1 MSLSISSKTPVRMPV
16 SPLQVLLMIQLDGGP
31 KYGYEMLKTLKD
43 EFDGVW
49 EPKTG
54 TVYPALKSL
63 AKKGFV
69 ETEERDGTEY
79 YHITEKGRRLFP
91 ELEKHFADSLGFTVN
106 YLTVLFKWMSMEMK
120 QGALRIMSLVVDKDE
135 DMTQRM
141 LNQFHSNLDA
151 DMKESFLN
159 KVRNMTEHRLELV
172 EKLLEEKP

>member
-16 SPLQVLLMIQLDGGP
+16 SPLQVLLMIQLDGSP

-79 YHITEKGRRLFP
+79 YYITEKGRKLFP

-106 YLTVLFKWMSMEMK
+106 YLAVLFKWMSKEMK
-120 QGALRIMSLVVDKDE
+120 QGALRIMSIIVDKDE
-135 DMTQRM
+135 DMTHKM
-141 LNQFHSNLDA
+141 LYLFHSNLDA
-151 DMKESFLN
+151 DVKKSFLN
-159 KVRNMTEHRLELV
+159 KVREMTEHRLELV
-172 EKLLEEKP
+172 DKLLEETQ

>member
-16 SPLQVLLMIQLDGGP
+16 SPLQVLLMIQLDGSP

-79 YHITEKGRRLFP
+79 YHITEKGRKLFP

-106 YLTVLFKWMSMEMK
+106 YLAVLFKWMSKEMK
-120 QGALRIMSLVVDKDE
+120 QGALRIMSIIVDKDE
-135 DMTQRM
+135 DMTHKM
-141 LNQFHSNLDA
+141 LYQFSSNLDA
-151 DMKESFLN
+151 DVKKSFLN
-159 KVRNMTEHRLELV
+159 KVREMTEHRLELV
-172 EKLLEEKP
+172 EKLLEETQ

>member
-135 DMTQRM
+135 DMTYKM
-141 LNQFHSNLDA
+141 LTQFHSNLDA
-151 DMKESFLN
+151 DVKESFLN

>member
-16 SPLQVLLMIQLDGGP
+16 SPLQVLLMIQLDGSP

-63 AKKGFV
+63 ARKGFV

-79 YHITEKGRRLFP
+79 YHITEKGRKLFP

-106 YLTVLFKWMSMEMK
+106 YLAVLFKWMSKEMK
-120 QGALRIMSLVVDKDE
+120 QGALRIMSIIVDKDE
-135 DMTQRM
+135 DMTHKM
-141 LNQFHSNLDA
+141 LYLFHSNLDA
-151 DMKESFLN
+151 DVKKSFLN
-159 KVRNMTEHRLELV
+159 KVREMTEHRLELV
-172 EKLLEEKP
+172 DKLLEETQ

>member
-16 SPLQVLLMIQLDGGP
+16 SPLQVLLMIQLDGSP
-31 KYGYEMLKTLKD
+31 KYGYEMLKTLKE

-63 AKKGFV
+63 ARKGFV

-79 YHITEKGRRLFP
+79 YHITEKGRKLFP

-106 YLTVLFKWMSMEMK
+106 YLAVLFKWMSKEMK
-120 QGALRIMSLVVDKDE
+120 QGALRIMSIIVDKDE
-135 DMTQRM
+135 DMTHKM
-141 LNQFHSNLDA
+141 LYQFSRNLDA
-151 DMKESFLN
+151 DVKKSFLN
-159 KVRNMTEHRLELV
+159 KVREMTEHRLELI
-172 EKLLEEKP
+172 EKLLEETQ

>member
-16 SPLQVLLMIQLDGGP
+16 SPLQVLLMIQLDGSP
-31 KYGYEMLKTLKD
+31 KYGYEMLKTLKN

-79 YHITEKGRRLFP
+79 YHITEKGRKLFP

-106 YLTVLFKWMSMEMK
+106 YLAVLFKWMSKEMK
-120 QGALRIMSLVVDKDE
+120 QGALRIMSIIVDKDV
-135 DMTQRM
+135 DMTHKM
-141 LNQFHSNLDA
+141 LYQFSSNLDA
-151 DMKESFLN
+151 DVKKSFLN
-159 KVRNMTEHRLELV
+159 KVREMTEHRLELI
-172 EKLLEEKP
+172 EKLLEETQ

>member
-151 DMKESFLN
+151 DVKKSFLN
-159 KVRNMTEHRLELV
+159 KVRNMTEHRLKLV
-172 EKLLEEKP
+172 EKLLEETQ

>member
-16 SPLQVLLMIQLDGGP
+16 SPLQVLLMIQLDGSP
-31 KYGYEMLKTLKD
+31 KYGYEMLKTLKE

-63 AKKGFV
+63 ARKGFV
-69 ETEERDGTEY
+69 ETEERDGIEY
-79 YHITEKGRRLFP
+79 YHITEKGRKLFP

-106 YLTVLFKWMSMEMK
+106 YLAVLFKWMSKEMK

-135 DMTQRM
+135 DMTHRM
-141 LNQFHSNLDA
+141 LTQFHSNLDA
-151 DMKESFLN
+151 DVKKSFLN
-159 KVRNMTEHRLELV
+159 KVRNMTEHRLKLV
-172 EKLLEEKP
+172 EKLLEETQ

>member
-16 SPLQVLLMIQLDGGP
+16 SPLQVLLMIQLDGSP

-79 YHITEKGRRLFP
+79 YHITEKGRKLFP

-106 YLTVLFKWMSMEMK
+106 YLAVLFKWMSKEMK
-120 QGALRIMSLVVDKDE
+120 QGALRIMSIIVDKDE
-135 DMTQRM
+135 DMTHKM
-141 LNQFHSNLDA
+141 LYQFHSNLDA
-151 DMKESFLN
+151 DVKKSFLN
-159 KVRNMTEHRLELV
+159 KVREMTEHRLELV
-172 EKLLEEKP
+172 EKLLEETQ

>member
-16 SPLQVLLMIQLDGGP
+16 SPLQVLLMIQLDGSP

-69 ETEERDGTEY
+69 ETEEMDGTEY
-79 YHITEKGRRLFP
+79 YHITEKGRKLFP

-106 YLTVLFKWMSMEMK
+106 YLAVLFKWMSKEMK
-120 QGALRIMSLVVDKDE
+120 QGALRIMSIIVDKDE
-135 DMTQRM
+135 DMTHKM
-141 LNQFHSNLDA
+141 LYQFSSNLDA
-151 DMKESFLN
+151 DVKKSFLN
-159 KVRNMTEHRLELV
+159 KVREMTEHRLELI
-172 EKLLEEKP
+172 EKLLEETQ

>member
-16 SPLQVLLMIQLDGGP
+16 SPLQVLLMIQLDGSP

-79 YHITEKGRRLFP
+79 YHITEKGRKLFP

-106 YLTVLFKWMSMEMK
+106 YLAVLFKWMSKEMK
-120 QGALRIMSLVVDKDE
+120 QGALRIMSIIVDKDE
-135 DMTQRM
+135 DMTHRM
-141 LNQFHSNLDA
+141 LTQFHSNLDA
-151 DMKESFLN
+151 DVKKSFLN
-159 KVRNMTEHRLELV
+159 KVREMTEHRLELV
-172 EKLLEEKP
+172 DKLLEETQ

>member
-16 SPLQVLLMIQLDGGP
+16 SPLQVLLMIQLDGSP

-63 AKKGFV
+63 ARKGFV

-79 YHITEKGRRLFP
+79 YHITEKGRKLFP

-106 YLTVLFKWMSMEMK
+106 YLAVLFKWMSKEMK

-135 DMTQRM
+135 DMTHKM
-141 LNQFHSNLDA
+141 LYLFHSNLDA
-151 DMKESFLN
+151 DVKKSFLN
-159 KVRNMTEHRLELV
+159 KVREMTEHRLELV
-172 EKLLEEKP
+172 DKLLEETQ

>member
-16 SPLQVLLMIQLDGGP
+16 SPLQVLLMIQLDGSP
-31 KYGYEMLKTLKD
+31 KYGYEMLKTLKE

-63 AKKGFV
+63 ARKGFV

-79 YHITEKGRRLFP
+79 YHITEKGRKLFP

-106 YLTVLFKWMSMEMK
+106 YLAVLFKWMSKEMK

-135 DMTQRM
+135 DMTHKM
-141 LNQFHSNLDA
+141 LTQFHSNLDA
-151 DMKESFLN
+151 DVKKSFLN
-159 KVRNMTEHRLELV
+159 KVREMTEHRLELV
-172 EKLLEEKP
+172 DKLLEETQ

>member
-1 MSLSISSKTPVRMPV
+1 MSLSISSRTPVRMPV

-79 YHITEKGRRLFP
+79 YSITEKGRKLFP
-91 ELEKHFADSLGFTVN
+91 ELEMHFADSLSFTVN
-106 YLTVLFKWMSMEMK
+106 YLAILFKWMSKEMK
-120 QGALRIMSLVVDKDE
+120 QGALRLMSLVVDKDE
-135 DMTQRM
+135 DMAHGMLTQ
-141 LNQFHSNLDA
+141 FYGNLDA
-151 DMKESFLN
+151 DVKRSFLN
-159 KVRNMTEHRLELV
+159 KVREMTEHRLRLV
-172 EKLLEEKP
+172 EKLLEETQ

>member
-106 YLTVLFKWMSMEMK
+106 YLTVLFKWMSTEMK

-135 DMTQRM
+135 DMTHKM
-141 LNQFHSNLDA
+141 LTQFHSNLDA

-172 EKLLEEKP
+172 EKLLEETQ

>member
-31 KYGYEMLKTLKD
+31 KYGYEILKTLKD
-43 EFDGVW
+43 EFEGVW

-79 YHITEKGRRLFP
+79 YSITEKGRKIFP
-91 ELEKHFADSLGFTVN
+91 ELETHFAASLGFTVN
-106 YLTVLFKWMSMEMK
+106 YLTVLFKWMSKEMK
-120 QGALRIMSLVVDKDE
+120 QGALRLMSLVVDKDE
-135 DMTQRM
+135 DLAHGMLTQ
-141 LNQFHSNLDA
+141 FYGNLDA
-151 DMKESFLN
+151 DVKKSFLN
-159 KVRNMTEHRLELV
+159 KVRDMTEHRLALV
-172 EKLLEEKP
+172 DELLEDKQ